1 MNVRAATSCLELI
14 GHTPVVRLHRIPG
27 PHAAELWGKLE
38 SFNPAGSVKDRI
50 ALGMIEDA
58 ERRGALQPGDTIL
71 EATSG
76 NTGVGLALVAALK
89 GYNLVLTMPE
99 PASQEW
105 RGVLAAYGATV
116 VLTPEEEGMQGAV
129 DRAERLQRERRGWF
143 MPQQFRNPANPAS
156 HRRTTGPEI
165 LEQFPTLDAFVAG
178 VGTGGTITGVSAVLR
193 AARPEVRIYAVEP
206 AASPVLSGGRPGPHQ
221 ICGIGAGFVPE
232 TLDRAAYDEVIQ
244 VDERE
249 AAEYARRLAREE
261 GILVGIT
268 AGANTWA
275 AVQVAERLGPGKTVL
290 TILCDRGERYLT
302 TPVFRSADA

>member
-1 MNVRAATSCLELI
+1 MTVRAVTSCLELI
-14 GHTPVVRLHRIPG
+14 GHTPVVRLNRIPAPDG
-27 PHAAELWGKLE
+27 AEVWGKLE

-50 ALGMIEDA
+50 ALGMVEDA
-58 ERRGALQPGDTIL
+58 ERRGALQPGDTII

-76 NTGVGLALVAALK
+76 NTGVGLACVAALK

-116 VLTPEEEGMQGAV
+116 VLTPEDEGMQGAV

-165 LEQFPTLDAFVAG
+165 LAQFPTLDAFVAG
-178 VGTGGTITGVSAVLR
+178 VGTGGTITGVSAALR
-193 AARPEVRIYAVEP
+193 AARPEARIYAVEP
-206 AASPVLSGGRPGPHQ
+206 AASPVLSGGQPGPHQ
-221 ICGIGAGFVPE
+221 ICGIGAGFVPD
-232 TLDRAAYDEVIQ
+232 TLDRGAYDEVIQ
-244 VDERE
+244 VRE
-249 AAEYARRLAREE
+249 SDAAEFARRLALEE

-275 AVQVAERLGPGKTVL
+275 AVQVAERLGLGKTVL

-302 TPVFRSADA
+302 TPVFRSQGG

>member
-14 GHTPVVRLHRIPG
+14 GHTPVVRLHRLPG

-178 VGTGGTITGVSAVLR
+178 VGTGGTITGVSSVLR